1 MGKSSAVKA
10 DASDVQENPAGSDN
24 QIVLVDIGGAT
35 SLTDLQAL
43 ILNDPV
49 IREWNVTDAG
59 AINIH
64 LDSLD
69 EAIPAYNAI
78 AKGLAFVL
86 RQLRREGLRLTIA
99 CRTGELPPVL
109 DDDLDSLFGPDNVS
123 RWQPE
128 MSQW

>member
-10 DASDVQENPAGSDN
+10 DASDVQENPAGSGN

-35 SLTDLQAL
+35 GLTDLQAL

-99 CRTGELPPVL
+99 CRTASFRRFWTTTWIHCSARITSVDG
-109 DDDLDSLFGPDNVS
+109 N
-123 RWQPE
+123 RR
-128 MSQW
+128 